1 MPHVEDTMTPVQM
14 AALIDTAFLNRH
26 SLTYLDMAMSTFRAN
41 GRNVDAEIVA
51 LMGCLYAGD
60 EIELLM
66 RLRASWKLGEAR
78 HPKTVLRPEMRS
90 WEQG

>member
-1 MPHVEDTMTPVQM
+1 MPHIEDTMTPVQM

-26 SLTYLDMAMSTFRAN
+26 SLSYLDMAMSTFRTN

-51 LMGCLYAGD
+51 MMGCLYAGE

-66 RLRASWKLGEAR
+66 RLRASWKLGKAR
-78 HPKTVLRPEMRS
+78 HPKTVLGPEMRS
-90 WEQG
+90 REQK